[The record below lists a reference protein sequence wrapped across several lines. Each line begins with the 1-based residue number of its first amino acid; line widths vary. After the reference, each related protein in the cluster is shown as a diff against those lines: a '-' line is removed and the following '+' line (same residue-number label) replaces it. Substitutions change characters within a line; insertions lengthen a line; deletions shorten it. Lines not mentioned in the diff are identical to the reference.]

1 MSGSAGCSCRQADV
15 EAVDRG
21 RSGAE
26 FVVGHYP
33 QNDVT
38 LSGWL
43 RRAGSIG
50 TRGDLLHR
58 RQTEI

>member
-1 MSGSAGCSCRQADV
+1 V
-15 EAVDRG
+15 
-21 RSGAE
+21 E

-38 LSGWL
+38 LPGWL
-43 RRAGSIG
+43 RRAGFIG